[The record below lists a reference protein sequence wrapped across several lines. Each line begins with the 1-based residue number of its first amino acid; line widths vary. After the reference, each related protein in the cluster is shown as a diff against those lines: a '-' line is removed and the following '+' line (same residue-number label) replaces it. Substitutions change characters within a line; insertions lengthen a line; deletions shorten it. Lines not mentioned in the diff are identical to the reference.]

1 MSNDSQHNPLISAI
15 LQVLQQNPQRLAIHH
30 LLAKIQTQI
39 NIPKL
44 DNNEQ
49 LALFKLNWLM
59 MNALYQLQQSLL
71 SEGYFLHL
79 STLDIHLEA
88 LTNNNQAESAELQS
102 QKLRDY
108 YLDWKNFNETSI
120 EEINA
125 MLEGIWQDCYKP
137 EQKQQAFKTLG
148 LKPNASKQKVKL
160 RYREL
165 ANKHHPDK
173 GGNTETFMQIRQA
186 YELLKS
192 TIAS

>member
-1 MSNDSQHNPLISAI
+1 MAKESQHNPLISVI

-30 LLAKIQTQI
+30 LLAKIQSKI
-39 NIPKL
+39 SIPKL

-59 MNALYQLQQSLL
+59 MNALYQLQQNLL
-71 SEGYFLHL
+71 HEGYCLHI
-79 STLDIHLEA
+79 STLDIHIEA
-88 LTNNNQAESAELQS
+88 ITHSQAKSSEVQS

-108 YLDWKNFNETSI
+108 YLDWTNFNETSVA
-120 EEINA
+120 EVNA

-137 EQKQQAFKTLG
+137 EQKQQAFNTLG
-148 LKPNASKQKVKL
+148 LKPNANKQAIKL

-192 TIAS
+192 TITS